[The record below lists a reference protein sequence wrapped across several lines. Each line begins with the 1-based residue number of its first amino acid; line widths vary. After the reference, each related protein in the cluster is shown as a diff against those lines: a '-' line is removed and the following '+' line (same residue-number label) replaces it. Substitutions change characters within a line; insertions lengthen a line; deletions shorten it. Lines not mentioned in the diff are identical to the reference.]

1 MFTIVKF
8 GPAKVKGRAMSP
20 EEIAARMDGR
30 LVSGADGRLEAFLP
44 SPMVQNHAAF
54 IERLDDGT
62 LVCLWFGGTLEGK
75 SDISIYGTTLAIGAE
90 SWSPSVRLS
99 YDPDRSEQ
107 NPVLWR
113 NGAGQWQLFHT
124 AQPSGNQDEC
134 LLRARNISIAGG
146 TLTGEEPRT
155 IDLPLGSFIR
165 GRFVRRKDGAWMMP
179 VFRCISRPGQRWNGS
194 HDTAA
199 VAVSTDEGQTWTMSE
214 VPGSIGSVHM
224 TIVPLDG
231 DHMVAFYRR
240 RQSDFVHRSESLD
253 GGNTWSAPA
262 PTDVPN
268 NNSSINVI
276 RLADGRLAMLCNPTS
291 AATSSDRRVSLYD
304 EIEEGDDRPDA
315 SGGCAPIW
323 GVPRAPMTLCVS
335 TDGGK
340 TWPLRRI
347 VDDSPGTC
355 LSNNS
360 VDGRN
365 KELSYPY
372 LLEGE
377 DGALHV
383 AYTYFRRAIKY
394 VRLPAGWI
402 DGENS

>member
-1 MFTIVKF
+1 
-8 GPAKVKGRAMSP
+8 MSP
-20 EEIAARMDGR
+20 DEIAARMNGALTKGEKGR
-30 LVSGADGRLEAFLP
+30 FEAYLP
-44 SPMVQNHAAF
+44 SPMEQNHAAY

-62 LVCLWFGGTLEGK
+62 LACAWFGGTLEGK
-75 SDISIYGTTLAIGAE
+75 ADISIYASTLAPGAD
-90 SWSPSVRLS
+90 SWSDWTRLS
-99 YDPDRSEQ
+99 DDPTRSEQ

-113 NGAGQWQLFHT
+113 NGEGDWQLLHT

-134 LLRARNISIAGG
+134 LLRARPITFDG
-146 TLTGEEPRT
+146 TLSAGTPREL
-155 IDLPLGSFIR
+155 DLPLGSFIR

-179 VFRCISRPGQRWNGS
+179 VFRCVSRPGQRWNGS
-194 HDTAA
+194 HDTAG
-199 VAVSTDEGQTWTMSE
+199 VAVSHDEGRTWTLSE

-240 RQSDFVHRSESLD
+240 RQSDFVHRSESRD
-253 GGNTWSAPA
+253 GGFTWSAPE

-276 RLADGRLAMLCNPTS
+276 RLRDGRLAMVCNPTS
-291 AATSSDRRVSLYD
+291 AATSDDRRVSLYD

-315 SGGCAPIW
+315 TGGCAPVW
-323 GVPRAPMTLCVS
+323 GVPRAPLTVCIS
-335 TDGGK
+335 TDGGL
-340 TWPLRRI
+340 TWPLRAI
-347 VDDSPGTC
+347 IDDSPGSC

-372 LLEGE
+372 ILEG
-377 DGALHV
+377 DGGELHV

>member
-1 MFTIVKF
+1 MT
-8 GPAKVKGRAMSP
+8 P
-20 EEIAARMDGR
+20 EDIAARMNGQLATGPDGR
-30 LVSGADGRLEAFLP
+30 IEAFLP

-54 IERLDDGT
+54 LEHLDDGSIA
-62 LVCLWFGGTLEGK
+62 CLWFGGTLEGK
-75 SDISIYGTTLAIGAE
+75 SDISIYASTLAPGAQ
-90 SWSPSVRLS
+90 SWSADVRLS
-99 YDPDRSEQ
+99 HDPDRSEQ

-113 NGAGQWQLFHT
+113 NGNGVFQLFHT

-134 LLRARNISIAGG
+134 LVRARVISVEDGALKGG
-146 TLTGEEPRT
+146 EPRD
-155 IDLPLGSFIR
+155 IGLPLGSFIR

-199 VAVSTDEGQTWTMSE
+199 VAVSHDEGATWTLGE

-240 RQSDFVHRSESLD
+240 RQSDFVGRSESLD
-253 GGNTWSAPA
+253 GGHTWSAPTM
-262 PTDVPN
+262 TDVPN

-276 RLADGRLAMLCNPTS
+276 RLTDGRLAMVCNPTS
-291 AATSSDRRVSLYD
+291 AATSDDRRVSLYD

-323 GVPRAPMTLCVS
+323 GVPRAPLTLCIS
-335 TDGGK
+335 ADGGV

-347 VDDSPGTC
+347 VDNSTGTC

-360 VDGRN
+360 EDGRN

-372 LLEGE
+372 LLEGQGGE
-377 DGALHV
+377 LHV

-402 DGENS
+402 DGEHS

>member
-1 MFTIVKF
+1 
-8 GPAKVKGRAMSP
+8 MSP
-20 EEIAARMDGR
+20 DEIASRMDGH
-30 LVSGADGRLEAFLP
+30 LTPGNDGRVEAFLP

-54 IERLDDGT
+54 IERLDDGA
-62 LVCLWFGGTLEGK
+62 LACLWFGGSLEGK
-75 SDISIYGTTLAIGAE
+75 SDISIHGATLSPGAA
-90 SWSPSVRLS
+90 SWSASTQLS
-99 YDPDRSEQ
+99 NDADRSEQ

-113 NGAGQWQLFHT
+113 NGAGDWQLFHT

-134 LLRARNISIAGG
+134 LLRARPIKLEGVLEGG
-146 TLTGEEPRT
+146 VPRD

-165 GRFVRRKDGAWMMP
+165 GRFIRRADGAWMMP
-179 VFRCISRPGQRWNGS
+179 IFRCISRPGQRWNGS

-199 VAVSTDEGQTWTMSE
+199 IGVSHDDGLTWTMSE

-240 RQSDFVHRSESLD
+240 RQSDFVHRSESHD
-253 GGNTWSAPA
+253 GGLTWSAPG

-276 RLADGRLAMLCNPTS
+276 RLMDGRLAMLCNPIS
-291 AATSSDRRVSLYD
+291 AAISSDRRVSLYD

-315 SGGCAPIW
+315 TGGCAPIW
-323 GVPRAPMTLCVS
+323 GVPRAPMTLCIS
-335 TDGGK
+335 TDGGL

-360 VDGRN
+360 IDGRN

-377 DGALHV
+377 GGELHL

-402 DGENS
+402 DGDNS

>member
-1 MFTIVKF
+1 MT
-8 GPAKVKGRAMSP
+8 PD
-20 EEIAARMDGR
+20 EIEARMTGQLAAMEGGR
-30 LVSGADGRLEAFLP
+30 QEAFLP

-54 IERLDDGT
+54 IELLDDGS
-62 LVCLWFGGTLEGK
+62 LACLWFGGTLEGK
-75 SDISIYGTTLAIGAE
+75 SDISIYGTTLAPGSN
-90 SWSPSVRLS
+90 SWTPSVQLS
-99 YDPDRSEQ
+99 NDPDRSEQ
-107 NPVLWR
+107 NPVLTR
-113 NGAGQWQLFHT
+113 TAQGWQLFHT

-134 LLRARNISIAGG
+134 LLRARDITIDGG
-146 TLTGEEPRT
+146 TLTGSTPR
-155 IDLPLGSFIR
+155 ILDLPLGTFVR
-165 GRFVRRKDGAWMMP
+165 GRFVRRTDGAWMMP

-194 HDTAA
+194 HDTAG
-199 VAVSTDEGQTWTMSE
+199 VAVSHDDGATWALSE

-231 DHMVAFYRR
+231 EHMVAFYRR

-253 GGNTWSAPA
+253 GGVTWSAPE

-276 RLADGRLAMLCNPTS
+276 RLADGRLAMVCNPTS
-291 AATSSDRRVSLYD
+291 SATSSDRRVSLYD

-315 SGGCAPIW
+315 SGGCSPIW
-323 GVPRAPMTLCVS
+323 GVPRAPLTLCVS
-335 TDGGK
+335 SDGGK
-340 TWPLRRI
+340 TWPLRRV

-372 LLEGE
+372 LLEGP

-394 VRLPAGWI
+394 VRLPTGWI
-402 DGENS
+402 DGEQH

>member
-1 MFTIVKF
+1 
-8 GPAKVKGRAMSP
+8 MSP
-20 EEIAARMDGR
+20 DEIAARMDG
-30 LVSGADGRLEAFLP
+30 LLTKGKDGRAEAYLP

-62 LVCLWFGGTLEGK
+62 LACLWFGGSLEGK
-75 SDISIYGTTLAIGAE
+75 SDISIHASTLAPGAA
-90 SWSPSVRLS
+90 SWSATVQLS
-99 YDPDRSEQ
+99 ADPDRSEQ

-113 NGAGQWQLFHT
+113 NGLGAWQLFHT
-124 AQPSGNQDEC
+124 AQPAGNQDEC
-134 LLRARNISIAGG
+134 LMRARTIACDG
-146 TLTGEEPRT
+146 TLKGEPPRT

-165 GRFVRRKDGAWMMP
+165 GRFVRRADGAWMMP

-199 VAVSTDEGQTWTMSE
+199 VGISHDEGQTWTMNE

-231 DHMVAFYRR
+231 DNMVAFYRR
-240 RQSDFVHRSESLD
+240 RQSDFVHRSESGD
-253 GGNTWSAPA
+253 GGMTWSAPV

-276 RLADGRLAMLCNPTS
+276 RLGDGRLAMLCNPTS
-291 AATSSDRRVSLYD
+291 AATSADRRVSLYD
-304 EIEEGDDRPDA
+304 EIEEGDGRPDA
-315 SGGCAPIW
+315 TGGCSPVW
-323 GVPRAPMTLCVS
+323 GVPRAPMTLCIS
-335 TDGGK
+335 SDGGK

-377 DGALHV
+377 AGELHL

>member
-1 MFTIVKF
+1 
-8 GPAKVKGRAMSP
+8 MSP
-20 EEIAARMDGR
+20 DEIASRMNGQ
-30 LVSGADGRLEAFLP
+30 LTAGGDGRLEALLP

-62 LVCLWFGGTLEGK
+62 LACLWFGGTLEGK
-75 SDISIYGTTLAIGAE
+75 SDISIYATTLSPGAQ
-90 SWSPSVRLS
+90 SWSASVQLS
-99 YDPDRSEQ
+99 DDPARSEQ

-113 NGAGQWQLFHT
+113 NGRGEWQLFHT
-124 AQPSGNQDEC
+124 AQPAGNQDEC
-134 LLRARNISIAGG
+134 LLRARPIVFDGVLHGG
-146 TLTGEEPRT
+146 PPRE

-165 GRFVRRKDGAWMMP
+165 GRFVQRKDGAWMMP
-179 VFRCISRPGQRWNGS
+179 IFRCISRPGQRWNGS

-199 VAVSTDEGQTWTMSE
+199 VGISRDEGQSWTMSE

-231 DHMVAFYRR
+231 DQMVAFYRR
-240 RQSDFVHRSESLD
+240 RQSDFVHRSESVD
-253 GGNTWSAPA
+253 GGLSWSAPQ

-276 RLADGRLAMLCNPTS
+276 RLRDGRLAMVCNPTS
-291 AATSSDRRVSLYD
+291 AATSADRRVSLYD

-315 SGGCAPIW
+315 SGGCSPIW
-323 GVPRAPMTLCVS
+323 GVPRAPLTLCVS
-335 TDGGK
+335 SDGGK
-340 TWPLRRI
+340 TWPLRRM

-360 VDGRN
+360 IDGRN

-377 DGALHV
+377 GGELHV

>member
-1 MFTIVKF
+1 MT
-8 GPAKVKGRAMSP
+8 PD
-20 EEIAARMDGR
+20 EIAARMTGQIEPAGQG
-30 LVSGADGRLEAFLP
+30 LQAAYLP

-62 LVCLWFGGTLEGK
+62 LACLWFGGTLEGK
-75 SDISIYGTTLAIGAE
+75 SDISIFGCTLAPG
-90 SWSPSVRLS
+90 SDRWSAPMRLS
-99 YDPDRSEQ
+99 DDPDRSEQ
-107 NPVLWR
+107 NPVLTR
-113 NGAGQWQLFHT
+113 DGQGQWQLFHT

-134 LLRARNISIAGG
+134 LLRARQI
-146 TLTGEEPRT
+146 TLTDGVLSGGVPR
-155 IDLPLGSFIR
+155 ILDLPLGTFVR
-165 GRFVRRKDGAWMMP
+165 GRFVRRADGAWMMP
-179 VFRCISRPGQRWNGS
+179 VFRCIPRPGQRWNGS
-194 HDTAA
+194 HDTAG
-199 VAVSTDEGQTWTMSE
+199 VAVSHDDGATWTLSE

-224 TIVPLDG
+224 TIVPLEG
-231 DHMVAFYRR
+231 QHMAAFYRR
-240 RQSDFVHRSESLD
+240 RQSDFVHRSESRD
-253 GGNTWSAPA
+253 GGVTWSAPE

-276 RLADGRLAMLCNPTS
+276 RLADGRLAMLCNPVS
-291 AATSSDRRVSLYD
+291 AATSSDRRTSLYD

-335 TDGGK
+335 TDGGR
-340 TWPLRRI
+340 TFPLRRI

-372 LLEGE
+372 LLEDG
-377 DGALHV
+377 DGAIHL

-394 VRLPAGWI
+394 VRLPKGWI
-402 DGENS
+402 DGDAA

>member
-1 MFTIVKF
+1 
-8 GPAKVKGRAMSP
+8 MSP
-20 EEIAARMDGR
+20 EEIAARMDGMLR
-30 LVSGADGRLEAFLP
+30 HQSDGRVEALLP

-54 IERLDDGT
+54 IERLEGDA
-62 LVCLWFGGTLEGK
+62 LACLWFGGTLEGK
-75 SDISIYGTTLAIGAE
+75 SDISIYGSVLVPGANGWTA
-90 SWSPSVRLS
+90 STRLS
-99 YDPDRSEQ
+99 DDPDRSEQ

-113 NGAGQWQLFHT
+113 NGAGNWQLFHT

-134 LLRARNISIAGG
+134 VIRARPITFDGSLRGG
-146 TLTGEEPRT
+146 APRE
-155 IDLPLGSFIR
+155 IGLPKGSFIR
-165 GRFVRRKDGAWMMP
+165 GRFVRRQDGAWMMP

-199 VAVSTDEGQTWTMSE
+199 VALSQDDGQTWNLNE
-214 VPGSIGSVHM
+214 VPESIGSVHM

-240 RQSDFVHRSESLD
+240 RQSDFVHRSQSTD
-253 GGNTWSAPA
+253 GGFTWSSPV

-276 RLADGRLAMLCNPTS
+276 RLGDGRLAMVCNPVS
-291 AATSSDRRVSLYD
+291 AATSTDRRVSLYD

-315 SGGCAPIW
+315 TGGCAPIW
-323 GVPRAPMTLCVS
+323 GVPRAPLTLCVS
-335 TDGGK
+335 SDGGK
-340 TWPLRRI
+340 TWPLRSI
-347 VDDSPGTC
+347 IDDSSGSC

-372 LLEGE
+372 LLEGQ

-394 VRLPAGWI
+394 VRLPAGGI
-402 DGENS
+402 DRGQA

>member
-1 MFTIVKF
+1 
-8 GPAKVKGRAMSP
+8 MSP
-20 EEIAARMDGR
+20 DEIEKRMDGV
-30 LVSGADGRLEAFLP
+30 LAEGGDGRLEAYLP

-54 IERLDDGT
+54 IERMDDGT
-62 LVCLWFGGTLEGK
+62 LACLWFGGSLEGK
-75 SDISIYGTTLAIGAE
+75 SDISIHSSVLAPGAT
-90 SWSPSVRLS
+90 SWGEAVQLS
-99 YDPDRSEQ
+99 NDPDRSEQ

-113 NGAGQWQLFHT
+113 NGRDEWQLFHT

-134 LLRARNISIAGG
+134 LLRARTISLDGALKGG
-146 TLTGEEPRT
+146 QPRD

-165 GRFVRRKDGAWMMP
+165 GRFVRRADGAWMMP
-179 VFRCISRPGQRWNGS
+179 IFRCISRPGQRWNGS

-199 VAVSTDEGQTWTMSE
+199 VGVSHDEGQTWSMHE

-240 RQSDFVHRSESLD
+240 RQSDFVHRSESHD
-253 GGNTWSAPA
+253 GGNNWSAPA

-276 RLADGRLAMLCNPTS
+276 RLHDGRLAMLCNPTS
-291 AATSSDRRVSLYD
+291 AATSADRRVSLYD

-315 SGGCAPIW
+315 SGGCSPIW
-323 GVPRAPMTLCVS
+323 GVPRAPMTLCIS
-335 TDGGK
+335 SDGGR
-340 TWPLRRI
+340 TWPISRI

-360 VDGRN
+360 IDGRN

-377 DGALHV
+377 GGELHL

>member
-1 MFTIVKF
+1 MCYNVEVGAIKM
-8 GPAKVKGRAMSP
+8 KGRAMSP
-20 EEIAARMDGR
+20 EEIAARMNGR
-30 LVSGADGRLEAFLP
+30 LEAGADGRIEAFLP

-54 IERLDDGT
+54 IERLEDGT
-62 LVCLWFGGTLEGK
+62 LACLWFGGTLEGK
-75 SDISIYGTTLAIGAE
+75 SDISIYATTLAPGAE
-90 SWSPSVRLS
+90 SWGPSVRLS
-99 YDPDRSEQ
+99 HDPERSEQ
-107 NPVLWR
+107 NPVLWG
-113 NGAGQWQLFHT
+113 NGRGEWQLFHT

-134 LLRARNISIAGG
+134 LLRARPIS
-146 TLTGEEPRT
+146 LTDRSLKDGQPRDL
-155 IDLPLGSFIR
+155 DLPLGSFIR

-179 VFRCISRPGQRWNGS
+179 IFRCISRSGQRWNGS

-199 VAVSTDEGQTWTMSE
+199 VAISHDEGDTWTMSD
-214 VPGSIGSVHM
+214 VPASIGSVHM

-231 DHMVAFYRR
+231 DHLVAFYRR

-253 GGNTWSAPA
+253 GGTTWSAPA

-276 RLADGRLAMLCNPTS
+276 RLADGRLAMVCNPIS
-291 AATSSDRRVSLYD
+291 AATSSDRRASLYD

-315 SGGCAPIW
+315 TGGCAPIW
-323 GVPRAPMTLCVS
+323 GVPRAPLTLCIS
-335 TDGGK
+335 TDGGL
-340 TWPLRRI
+340 TWPIRRVI
-347 VDDSPGTC
+347 DDSPGTC

-372 LLEGE
+372 VLEGK

-402 DGENS
+402 DGEHS

>member
-1 MFTIVKF
+1 
-8 GPAKVKGRAMSP
+8 MSP
-20 EEIAARMDGR
+20 DEIAERMDGV
-30 LVSGADGRLEAFLP
+30 LAEGDDGRLEAYLP

-54 IERLDDGT
+54 IERMDDGT
-62 LVCLWFGGTLEGK
+62 LACLWFGGSLEGK
-75 SDISIYGTTLAIGAE
+75 SDISIHASVLAAGAARWGE
-90 SWSPSVRLS
+90 AVQLS
-99 YDPDRSEQ
+99 DDPDRSEQ

-113 NGAGQWQLFHT
+113 TGRGEWQLFHT

-134 LLRARNISIAGG
+134 LLRARPISLDGALKGG
-146 TLTGEEPRT
+146 QPRD
-155 IDLPLGSFIR
+155 IELPLGSFIR
-165 GRFVRRKDGAWMMP
+165 GRFVRRADGAWMMP
-179 VFRCISRPGQRWNGS
+179 IFRCISRPGQRWNGS

-199 VAVSTDEGQTWTMSE
+199 VGVSHDEGQTWSMHE

-240 RQSDFVHRSESLD
+240 RQSDFVHRSESRD
-253 GGNTWSAPA
+253 GGITWSAPA

-276 RLADGRLAMLCNPTS
+276 RLRDGRLAMLCNPTS
-291 AATSSDRRVSLYD
+291 AATSADRRVSLYD

-315 SGGCAPIW
+315 SGGCSPIW
-323 GVPRAPMTLCVS
+323 GVPRAPMTLCIS
-335 TDGGK
+335 GDGGK
-340 TWPLRRI
+340 TWPIRRI

-360 VDGRN
+360 IDGRN

-377 DGALHV
+377 GGELHL

>member
-1 MFTIVKF
+1 MT
-8 GPAKVKGRAMSP
+8 P
-20 EEIAARMDGR
+20 EEISARMTGE
-30 LVSGADGRLEAFLP
+30 LVQGQDGRLEAFLP

-54 IERLDDGT
+54 LEHLDDGS
-62 LVCLWFGGTLEGK
+62 VACLWFGGTLEGK
-75 SDISIYGTTLAIGAE
+75 SDISIYGTTLAPGAQHWGQT
-90 SWSPSVRLS
+90 SRLS
-99 YDPDRSEQ
+99 HDPDRSEQ

-113 NGAGQWQLFHT
+113 NDDGVLQLFHT

-134 LLRARNISIAGG
+134 LLRARVISVQDG
-146 TLTGEEPRT
+146 TLKGSEPRDV
-155 IDLPLGSFIR
+155 DLPLGSFIR
-165 GRFVRRKDGAWMMP
+165 GRFVHRNDGAWMMP

-194 HDTAA
+194 HDTAG
-199 VAVSTDEGQTWTMSE
+199 VAVSHDQGQTWSLSE

-224 TIVPLDG
+224 TIVPLDD

-240 RQSDFVHRSESLD
+240 RQSDFVARSESLD
-253 GGNTWSAPA
+253 GGHTWSAPSM
-262 PTDVPN
+262 TDVPN

-276 RLADGRLAMLCNPTS
+276 RLSDGRLAMICNPTS
-291 AATSSDRRVSLYD
+291 AATSDDRRVSLYD

-315 SGGCAPIW
+315 TGGCAPIW
-323 GVPRAPMTLCVS
+323 GVPRAPLTICIS
-335 TDGGK
+335 RDGGM
-340 TWPLRRI
+340 TWPLRRV
-347 VDDSPGTC
+347 VDTSTGAC

-360 VDGRN
+360 EDGRN

-372 LLEGE
+372 LLEGK
-377 DGALHV
+377 DGVLHV

>member
-1 MFTIVKF
+1 
-8 GPAKVKGRAMSP
+8 MSP
-20 EEIAARMDGR
+20 DEIAARMDG
-30 LVSGADGRLEAFLP
+30 LLALGSDGRREAYLP
-44 SPMVQNHAAF
+44 SPMIQNHAAF

-62 LVCLWFGGTLEGK
+62 LACLWFGGTLEGK
-75 SDISIYGTTLAIGAE
+75 SDISIFASTLQPGAE
-90 SWSPSVRLS
+90 AWGAHIRLS
-99 YDPDRSEQ
+99 DDPERSEQ

-113 NGAGQWQLFHT
+113 NGKGEWQLFHT
-124 AQPSGNQDEC
+124 AQPAGNQDEC
-134 LLRARNISIAGG
+134 LLRARSISVDGG
-146 TLTGEEPRT
+146 QLTGGAPRLL
-155 IDLPLGSFIR
+155 DLPLGSFIR
-165 GRFVRRKDGAWMMP
+165 GRLVRRKDGAWMMP

-199 VAVSTDEGQTWTMSE
+199 VAVSRDEGQTWTLSE

-231 DHMVAFYRR
+231 DHLVAFYRR

-253 GGNTWSAPA
+253 GGETWSAPA

-268 NNSSINVI
+268 NNSSINVV
-276 RLADGRLAMLCNPTS
+276 RLADGRLAMVCNPTS
-291 AATSSDRRVSLYD
+291 AATSGDRRASLYD

-315 SGGCAPIW
+315 TGGCAPVW
-323 GVPRAPMTLCVS
+323 GVPRAPLTLCIS
-335 TDGGK
+335 SDGGLS
-340 TWPLRRI
+340 WPLRRV

-377 DGALHV
+377 GGELHV

>member
-1 MFTIVKF
+1 
-8 GPAKVKGRAMSP
+8 MSP
-20 EEIAARMDGR
+20 DEIAERMDGK
-30 LVSGADGRLEAFLP
+30 LTELGNGRLEAFLP

-54 IERLDDGT
+54 IEQLDDGT
-62 LVCLWFGGTLEGK
+62 LACLWFGGSLEGK
-75 SDISIYGTTLAIGAE
+75 SDISIHASTLSPGA
-90 SWSPSVRLS
+90 SAWSEAVQLS
-99 YDPDRSEQ
+99 NDPDRSEQ

-113 NGAGQWQLFHT
+113 NDRGDWQLFHT

-134 LLRARNISIAGG
+134 LLRARPVRLDGALEGG
-146 TLTGEEPRT
+146 QPRV

-165 GRFVRRKDGAWMMP
+165 GRFVKRADGAWMMP
-179 VFRCISRPGQRWNGS
+179 IFRCISRPGQRWNGS

-199 VAVSTDEGQTWTMSE
+199 VGISHDDGETWTMSE

-224 TIVPLDG
+224 TIVPLEG
-231 DHMVAFYRR
+231 DHLAAFYRR
-240 RQSDFVHRSESLD
+240 RQSDFVHRSESRD
-253 GGNTWSAPA
+253 GGQTWSAPE

-276 RLADGRLAMLCNPTS
+276 RLRDGRLAMVCNPTS
-291 AATSSDRRVSLYD
+291 AATSADRRVSLYD

-315 SGGCAPIW
+315 TGGCAPIW

-335 TDGGK
+335 GDGGL
-340 TWPLRRI
+340 TWPLRRV

-355 LSNNS
+355 LTNNS
-360 VDGRN
+360 IDGRN

-377 DGALHV
+377 EGDLHL

-402 DGENS
+402 DGENA

>member
-1 MFTIVKF
+1 MSPQEIEARMTGQLTT
-8 GPAKVKGRAMSP
+8 GPAGRV
-20 EEIAARMDGR
+20 EGY
-30 LVSGADGRLEAFLP
+30 LP

-54 IERLDDGT
+54 IELLDDGT
-62 LVCLWFGGTLEGK
+62 LACLWFGGTLEGK
-75 SDISIYGTTLAIGAE
+75 SDISIYASTLVPGADC
-90 SWSPSVRLS
+90 WSPAIQLS
-99 YDPDRSEQ
+99 NDPDRSEQ
-107 NPVLWR
+107 NPVLTK
-113 NGAGQWQLFHT
+113 NGHGDWQLFHT

-134 LLRARNISIAGG
+134 LLRARHISVDGA
-146 TLTGEEPRT
+146 TLTGAEPR
-155 IDLPLGSFIR
+155 IVDLPLGTFVR
-165 GRFVRRKDGAWMMP
+165 GRFVRRTDGAWMMP

-194 HDTAA
+194 HDTAG
-199 VAVSTDEGQTWTMSE
+199 VAVSHDDGATWTLSE

-231 DHMVAFYRR
+231 AHMVAFYRR

-253 GGNTWSAPA
+253 GGVTWSAPQ

-276 RLADGRLAMLCNPTS
+276 RLADGRLAMVCNPAS
-291 AATSSDRRVSLYD
+291 AATSADRRVSLYD

-315 SGGCAPIW
+315 SGGCAPVW
-323 GVPRAPMTLCVS
+323 GVPRAPLSLCIS
-335 TDGGK
+335 TDGGLSF
-340 TWPLRRI
+340 PLRRVI
-347 VDDSPGTC
+347 DDSSGTC

-365 KELSYPY
+365 QELSYPY
-372 LLEGE
+372 LLEGP

-394 VRLPAGWI
+394 VRLPRGWI
-402 DGENS
+402 DGEHS